1 MTRVVEG
8 GETPI
13 FKQFFSG
20 WRDEGEQ
27 VGMGKVFRQGALGMM
42 SLVIKKHLNFEI
54 LSPIF
59 DNMTRCFV
67 FVFRSRFKL
76 EGRGSGLM
84 GTHYPF
90 RRSKNEKEKKKKKI
104 DVNIKAEI

>member
-27 VGMGKVFRQGALGMM
+27 VGMGKVFRQGALGM
-42 SLVIKKHLNFEI
+42 
-54 LSPIF
+54 IF

-67 FVFRSRFKL
+67 FVIRSRFEL

-90 RRSKNEKEKKKKKI
+90 RRSKNEKKKKKKI
-104 DVNIKAEI
+104 DVNINAEI